1 VDKGNG
7 SSPYQ
12 GEGRWGYEPM
22 TEVFNKT
29 TELYKRRLLRRNMPQ
44 TEIQLWSKLRGM
56 GLNGYKFR
64 RQYSVRNYVLD
75 FYCPKQKLAIE
86 IDGDSHFRDCA
97 EEYDRERQAVT
108 ESYGIRFLRFTNT
121 EVNENIEG
129 VVMRIMEHL
138 PSPYPTPPW

>member
-1 VDKGNG
+1 VAERARVPPLTKGRAG
-7 SSPYQ
+7 G
-12 GEGRWGYEPM
+12 GEELM

-44 TEIQLWSKLRGM
+44 TEILLWSKLRGT
-56 GLNGYKFR
+56 GLKGHKFR
-64 RQYSVRNYVLD
+64 RQYSVKNYVLD

-86 IDGDSHFRDCA
+86 IDGDSHFADGA
-97 EEYDRERQAVT
+97 EEYDRERQTVI
-108 ESYGIRFLRFTNT
+108 ESYGIRFLRFTNA

-138 PSPYPTPPW
+138 P

>member
-1 VDKGNG
+1 LILVRRGQQDDD

-12 GEGRWGYEPM
+12 GEGRWGDEPM

-44 TEIQLWSKLRGM
+44 TEIQLWSKLRGT
-56 GLNGYKFR
+56 GLKGHKFR
-64 RQYSVRNYVLD
+64 RQYSVKNYVLD

-86 IDGDSHFRDCA
+86 IDGDSHFTDGA
-97 EEYDRERQAVT
+97 EEYDRERQTVI
-108 ESYGIRFLRFTNT
+108 ESYGITFLRFTNA
-121 EVNENIEG
+121 EVSENIEG

-138 PSPYPTPPW
+138 P